1 MSLRFLFAAAVAL
14 LLGGCTGWAAE
25 SRLIPVAK
33 REAAGLMGT
42 YTSEDDRAAFA
53 PGENGFVRVIDP
65 TGAHPGVDLAFAFLR
80 EEAATPSP
88 VAEATVEES
97 GEPDGNLPDRSYL
110 MEIPWTS
117 DDGKIGYVY
126 GIVRISFSSDGTADT
141 LTQFTVVC
149 SKAAEKL
156 AARKEFDQCI
166 FDDYARLRVAAFD
179 ALSWH
184 DVARMAVVETTFSR
198 ADLARSKATP
208 ISEP

>member
-14 LLGGCTGWAAE
+14 LLCGCTGWAAE
-25 SRLIPVAK
+25 SRLIPVAE

-80 EEAATPSP
+80 EEAAAPSA

-126 GIVRISFSSDGTADT
+126 GIVRIAFSSDGTADT

-166 FDDYARLRVAAFD
+166 FDDYARLRAAAFD

-198 ADLARSKATP
+198 ADLARSEATP